1 MSDETQAQAS
11 LPPIAITAQYVKDL
25 SFESPNVPDIFTSMA
40 NEQPSISVNV
50 DTNATPMDN
59 GAFEVAL
66 HIQVEAKAKDVTAF
80 LLEVEYAGQFA
91 VNMPDEHRSPAL
103 LIECPRLLFPFVR
116 NIICD
121 MTRDG
126 GFPPLM
132 LQPID
137 FVALYQ
143 QRIAQLQAAQAET
156 DGKAEEGVKPEA
168 SE

>member
-1 MSDETQAQAS
+1 MSDETQAQANM
-11 LPPIAITAQYVKDL
+11 PPIAVTAQYVKDL
-25 SFESPNVPDIFTSMA
+25 SFESPNVPGIFTSMA
-40 NEQPSISVNV
+40 TEQPSITVNV
-50 DTNATPMDN
+50 DTNATPLD
-59 GAFEVAL
+59 GGLFEVVL
-66 HIQVEAKAKDVTAF
+66 HVQVEAKVKDSTAF

-91 VNMPDEHRSPAL
+91 INIPDEHRSPAL

-126 GFPPLM
+126 GFAPLM

-143 QRIAQLQAAQAET
+143 QRVAQLQAAQAEA
-156 DGKAEEGVKPEA
+156 GEEAEKSEA
-168 SE
+168 GE